1 MFDKSHFV
9 LPDIYNP
16 SPKMQRFIRLKGLM
30 DTKCAANLR
39 LLATKNNINR
49 ASDYHYLNL
58 AVTQSTAPVNGID
71 YIHPVVKPNVDYSA
85 AVISKG
91 LMQNGEINFEFVPDN
106 EDDTAAARQATEMV
120 HKLVNQNNDPHFIL
134 QHWILDALLHKNG
147 EMMVSPNREFIT
159 RYVNTTGTNDQL
171 QAFEAQAADAGLT
184 VLRTKKRKTS
194 VNLEQVMKESQQWMV
209 GAEEQKAQY
218 INDSIQSKL
227 LAASQG
233 DDEGLYQGVLT
244 PEEDIPLSEADAEL
258 SAAIARNTVYS
269 AEYKLTGYNLNIRF
283 TPIAQHYWMCN
294 PTIINIQDQDFCG
307 FYDPMSIQEAT
318 EKFPDLD
325 LEKFMEFA
333 EYSNVGA
340 YQAGSLLN
348 NLAIHARDSVPI
360 NGLPSTGY
368 AAQDATARQV
378 TILTTWN
385 RFDIDGDGELELMEI
400 IYSGQYIISAR
411 EVEFIP
417 VANMCPRPLPQNFY
431 GMSLAE
437 SLVPAQEYM
446 TAAHR
451 AEIQLGLLTAT
462 PRLGVKPDRLDFE
475 MLQDGEAAIFILDSK
490 FDPATDVYPVP
501 PPSGNLSFIE
511 VAMSRLQQDVMA
523 LVGMTTP
530 SDTFT
535 PEVMSPGN
543 SGAKLQLAMGPNQLI
558 QDNIVKNCAQG
569 LEDAL
574 WLVWRTLVQYSDDY
588 GVKKLAQQ
596 FNPDKEPIFL
606 DGKNFD
612 DMNFCERKII
622 HIDLALGMASEENSL
637 QRIQAIKQAQ
647 TGLVQEVMAGVQS
660 NAITPQSFKKMR
672 RPYEDMM
679 YVLGVKD
686 ANTYLLTEEEVM
698 AMAKQAQ
705 EAASQK
711 QPSPDDL
718 KTKAET
724 ELDQAKTQE
733 IIAKISGQHPSLASQ
748 MARDNSQI
756 ARDNSQTAKD
766 LAIANKTNS
775 DVAGTSADRQLEA
788 ISLLKQHK
796 ATNY

>member
-9 LPDIYNP
+9 VSDVYNP
-16 SPKMQRFIRLKGLM
+16 KGAMERFLHLKRIM
-30 DTKCAANLR
+30 DQKCAANLR

-58 AVTQSTAPVNGID
+58 AVTQSTEPVNGID
-71 YIHPVVKPNVDYSA
+71 YIHPVVKPNVDYST

-120 HKLVNQNNDPHFIL
+120 NKLVNQNNDPHFIL
-134 QHWILDALLHKNG
+134 QHWIMDALLHKNG
-147 EMMVSPNREFIT
+147 EMMVSPNRELIT
-159 RYVNTTGTNDQL
+159 RYVKTKGTADQL

-184 VLRTKKRKTS
+184 VLRTAKRKSS
-194 VNLEQVMKESQQWMV
+194 VDLEQVVRQSQEWQQ
-209 GAEEQKAQY
+209 AATTERREIIKDN
-218 INDSIQSKL
+218 I
-227 LAASQG
+227 LARLKMAADG
-233 DDEGLYQGVLT
+233 DDEAADLSLLT
-244 PEEDIPLSEADAEL
+244 EEENIPITEADSEL
-258 SAAIARNTVYS
+258 EAAIARNTVYD

-283 TPIAQHYWMCN
+283 RPIAQHYWMCN

-307 FYDPMSIQEAT
+307 FYDPMSIQEAF
-318 EKFPDLD
+318 EKYPDIN
-325 LEKFMEFA
+325 LEKFMEYA

-368 AAQDATARQV
+368 AAQDPTARQV
-378 TILTTWN
+378 TVLTTWN
-385 RFDIDGDGELELMEI
+385 RYDIDNDGELELVEI

-462 PRLGVKPDRLDFE
+462 PRIGVKPDRVDFE
-475 MLQDGEAAIFILDSK
+475 MIQDGEAAIFILDSK
-490 FDPATDVYPVP
+490 FDPATDVYPMP
-501 PPSGNLSFIE
+501 APSGNLAFIE
-511 VAMSRLQQDVMA
+511 VAMSRLQQDIMG

-530 SDTFT
+530 TDTFT

-558 QDNIVKNCAQG
+558 QDNIIKNCAQG

-596 FNPDKEPIFL
+596 FHPDKEPVFM
-606 DGKNFD
+606 DGVSYDNMD
-612 DMNFCERKII
+612 FCERKII
-622 HIDLALGMASEENSL
+622 HIDLALGMASEENSI
-637 QRIQAIKQAQ
+637 QRIQVIKQAQ
-647 TGLVQEVMAGVQS
+647 QALTQEVAQAVQM
-660 NAITPQSFKKMR
+660 NAITPESFKKMR

-686 ANTYLLTEEEVM
+686 ADTYLLTEEEVM
-698 AMAKQAQ
+698 AMVEQAKQAQ
-705 EAASQK
+705 GQQ
-711 QPSPDDL
+711 QPSPEDQKDM
-718 KTKAET
+718 A
-724 ELDQAKTQE
+724 QAKLDDARTQE
-733 IIAKISGQHPSLASQ
+733 ILAKISGQTPEAAVQ
-748 MARDNSQI
+748 YAR
-756 ARDNSQTAKD
+756 
-766 LAIANKTNS
+766 ANKENA

-788 ISLLKQHK
+788 IALMTQNK